1 MKRVEIENG
10 NVLFIGTA
18 REISLAYNKLAK
30 NQDAQPVFVDA
41 PKFNKDKMY
50 GLSLDYCDLD
60 GRVYDVPRMKVVS
73 SDMVVRMIA

>member
-1 MKRVEIENG
+1 MRKIISVDG
-10 NVLFIGTA
+10 NVLYIGTA

-41 PKFNKDKMY
+41 HKFNKDKMY
-50 GLSLDYCDLD
+50 GLSLEYCDLD
-60 GRVYDVPRMKVVS
+60 GHEYDVPRMKVVS